1 MVLQIAGLIV
11 LAWLV
16 LAVLVGFGWA
26 RFMRNAHRL
35 EAALPT
41 DEQDIADWV
50 RAGQNEDI
58 VRRGRARRRA
68 A

>member
-16 LAVLVGFGWA
+16 LAVLVGIGWA
-26 RFMRNAHRL
+26 RFMKNAHRL
-35 EAALPT
+35 EAALPI
-41 DEQDIADWV
+41 DEQGIRDWV
-50 RAGQNEDI
+50 HGGRGNTQ
-58 VRRGRARRRA
+58 RRSRARRHA